1 MDISKSV
8 KNSECIGTVIIFSG
22 RLDPNWNIDQSIV
35 NKLKELWNVMEPYH
49 GDLPTPPLLGYRGS
63 YMKCDDTERFVFN
76 KVVTMKRMGRSES
89 RSDKDRKFEKLL
101 LDSAPKGI
109 FPDSIL
115 IV

>member
-1 MDISKSV
+1 
-8 KNSECIGTVIIFSG
+8 
-22 RLDPNWNIDQSIV
+22 
-35 NKLKELWNVMEPYH
+35 
-49 GDLPTPPLLGYRGS
+49 
-63 YMKCDDTERFVFN
+63 MKCDDTERFVFN